1 MNFERLRKQ
10 GRGERWKTG
19 KQRQKQPK
27 KQAILAISEH
37 KDAKLLE
44 DYVTAS
50 SMDPDLYRPTI
61 QGDILEFIKAVEQ
74 GPDNRHAGVPAAS
87 CIQVTPQKNT
97 VLHLATIFGHDEIVK
112 LICKD
117 LPFLVMERNCR
128 GDTALHIAARAGN
141 SLLVN
146 LLINSTEGVLG
157 VKNETGNTA
166 LHKALQHR
174 HEEVAWNIINKDR
187 NMSCSVNKE
196 GKSLSYLAAEAGYA
210 NLVRFIM
217 ENPAGNYSIEGEL
230 ENKPSVKAA
239 ILGKNIDVLKITWER
254 DQSSFN
260 LRCEEG
266 RNPLHYAASIGFVE
280 GINYFVDKYCIAA
293 YQGDKDDLSPIHI
306 AAIKGHFHIIQ
317 EMLQHCPDLMELL
330 TCKGQNTL
338 HVAAKSGRAEAVS
351 YMLKK
356 MPELE
361 KLINE
366 KDKDGNTPLHLATIF
381 EHPKV
386 VRALTWDKRVNLKA
400 ENNGRLTALDIA
412 DEYMDTMVSFRKK
425 LERKKHPLTQRANRS
440 RSRQKEYIILTL
452 NPKLKKGSPS
462 FIRFAFLVYREIEE
476 NEKMLHQGS
485 GSAPPTQ
492 EVVAPA
498 DEDED
503 VEQDRLMDSRMYM
516 QATRGRVDEFIQI
529 LESISSEKE
538 LQSSEIL
545 SQVSPR
551 NNTCLH
557 IAVRFGH
564 HEHAEY
570 IVKECPDLIKKTN
583 STGDTAL
590 HIAARKKDLSFVKFA
605 MDSCPSGSGASRDV
619 EKAEHPLLIIVNKEG
634 NTVLHEALINRCKQE
649 EVVEILIKADPQV
662 AYYPN
667 KEGKSLL
674 FLAAEAHYFHVV
686 EAIGKPK
693 VEKHKNINR
702 DREAKSAVHGAILG
716 KNKEMLE
723 KILALK
729 IVHQRDEHGRT
740 PLHYAAS
747 IGYLEGVQTLLAKD
761 QSNFDRYHRDDEGFL
776 PIHVASMRGYVDI
789 VKELLQ
795 VSSDSIELL
804 SKHGEN
810 ILHVAAKYGKDNVV
824 DFLLKKK
831 GHENL
836 INEKD
841 KEGNT
846 PLHLA
851 TTYAHPKVVNYLT
864 WDKRVDVNLVNNE
877 GQTAFDI
884 AVSVEHP
891 TSLHQRLI
899 WTALKSTGARRAGNS
914 KVPPKPSKSPNTD
927 EYKDRVNTLLLVST
941 LVATVTFAAGFTVPG
956 GYNSSD
962 PNAGVAIFLMR
973 NMFQMFVIC
982 NTIAMYTSILAAI
995 ILIWAQLGDLNLMDP
1010 AFRFALPLLGL
1021 ALYAMSFGFMAGVSL
1036 VVSNLHWLAIV
1047 VFIIGIICLVSLS
1060 VPFLL
1065 LFLPSKSTNRIL
1077 RYISYYPF
1085 LLLVWASESPKI
1097 KQED

>member
-50 SMDPDLYRPTI
+50 SMDPDLYRATI

-166 LHKALQHR
+166 LHEALQHR

-196 GKSLSYLAAEAGYA
+196 GKSLLYLAAEAGYA

-217 ENPAGNYSIEGEL
+217 ENPAGNYSIEGKL

-239 ILGKNIDVLKITWER
+239 ILGKNI
-254 DQSSFN
+254 
-260 LRCEEG
+260 
-266 RNPLHYAASIGFVE
+266 
-280 GINYFVDKYCIAA
+280 
-293 YQGDKDDLSPIHI
+293 
-306 AAIKGHFHIIQ
+306 
-317 EMLQHCPDLMELL
+317 
-330 TCKGQNTL
+330 
-338 HVAAKSGRAEAVS
+338 
-351 YMLKK
+351 
-356 MPELE
+356 
-361 KLINE
+361 
-366 KDKDGNTPLHLATIF
+366 
-381 EHPKV
+381 
-386 VRALTWDKRVNLKA
+386 
-400 ENNGRLTALDIA
+400 
-412 DEYMDTMVSFRKK
+412 
-425 LERKKHPLTQRANRS
+425 
-440 RSRQKEYIILTL
+440 
-452 NPKLKKGSPS
+452 
-462 FIRFAFLVYREIEE
+462 
-476 NEKMLHQGS
+476 
-485 GSAPPTQ
+485 
-492 EVVAPA
+492 
-498 DEDED
+498 
-503 VEQDRLMDSRMYM
+503 
-516 QATRGRVDEFIQI
+516 
-529 LESISSEKE
+529 
-538 LQSSEIL
+538 
-545 SQVSPR
+545 
-551 NNTCLH
+551 
-557 IAVRFGH
+557 
-564 HEHAEY
+564 
-570 IVKECPDLIKKTN
+570 
-583 STGDTAL
+583 
-590 HIAARKKDLSFVKFA
+590 
-605 MDSCPSGSGASRDV
+605 
-619 EKAEHPLLIIVNKEG
+619 
-634 NTVLHEALINRCKQE
+634 VLHEALINQ
-649 EVVEILIKADPQV
+649 
-662 AYYPN
+662 
-667 KEGKSLL
+667 
-674 FLAAEAHYFHVV
+674 
-686 EAIGKPK
+686 
-693 VEKHKNINR
+693 
-702 DREAKSAVHGAILG
+702 
-716 KNKEMLE
+716 MLE

-729 IVHQRDEHGRT
+729 IVHQRDEHGMT

-824 DFLLKKK
+824 DFLMKKK
-831 GHENL
+831 GLENL

-899 WTALKSTGARRAGNS
+899 WTALKSTGTRPAGNS
-914 KVPPKPSKSPNTD
+914 KVPPKLPKSPNTD
-927 EYKDRVNTLLLVST
+927 QYKDRVNTLLLVST
-941 LVATVTFAAGFTVPG
+941 LVATVTFAAGFTMPG
-956 GYNSSD
+956 GYNSSN
-962 PNAGVAIFLMR
+962 PSAGIVGTPPLGKHVAR
-973 NMFQMFVIC
+973 
-982 NTIAMYTSILAAI
+982 S
-995 ILIWAQLGDLNLMDP
+995 
-1010 AFRFALPLLGL
+1010 
-1021 ALYAMSFGFMAGVSL
+1021 S
-1036 VVSNLHWLAIV
+1036 
-1047 VFIIGIICLVSLS
+1047 
-1060 VPFLL
+1060 
-1065 LFLPSKSTNRIL
+1065 
-1077 RYISYYPF
+1077 
-1085 LLLVWASESPKI
+1085 
-1097 KQED
+1097 